1 MAFDVRK
8 LPAGI
13 TYRLIVEREFGQ
25 IFAKS
30 GENNGNKL
38 PMCPTLSNDRV
49 PHLDR
54 WMERVSQE
62 QCAGAKCTLVQV
74 PSAKCTVG
82 AADLAQFGH
91 RSDADSANCHF
102 LDNFPPQDNLDK

>member
-8 LPAGI
+8 LPAAI
-13 TYRLIVEREFGQ
+13 TYRLIVGREFWQ

-38 PMCPTLSNDRV
+38 PMCPTLSNDLV

-54 WMERVSQE
+54 WMEQVSQE
-62 QCAGAKCTLVQV
+62 QCGGAKCTL
-74 PSAKCTVG
+74 G
-82 AADLAQFGH
+82 AADLAL
-91 RSDADSANCHF
+91 
-102 LDNFPPQDNLDK
+102 LDTSLK

>member
-8 LPAGI
+8 LPAAI
-13 TYRLIVEREFGQ
+13 TYRLIVGRDFGQ

-54 WMERVSQE
+54 WMEQVSQE
-62 QCAGAKCTLVQV
+62 QCAKWCQV
-74 PSAKCTVG
+74 YISTSAKCQVYNV
-82 AADLAQFGH
+82 H
-91 RSDADSANCHF
+91 
-102 LDNFPPQDNLDK
+102 

>member
-8 LPAGI
+8 LPAAI
-13 TYRLIVEREFGQ
+13 TYRLIVGREFGQ

-62 QCAGAKCTLVQV
+62 QCAGAKCTLIQV
-74 PSAKCTVG
+74 PSAKCTLG

-91 RSDADSANCHF
+91 KSDADCANCHF
-102 LDNFPPQDNLDK
+102 LANLPLQDNLDK

>member
-8 LPAGI
+8 LPAAI
-13 TYRLIVEREFGQ
+13 TYRLIVGREFGQ

-54 WMERVSQE
+54 WMEQVLTDSHFSSAPASYISAVGS
-62 QCAGAKCTLVQV
+62 AGHKFSGL
-74 PSAKCTVG
+74 
-82 AADLAQFGH
+82 
-91 RSDADSANCHF
+91 N
-102 LDNFPPQDNLDK
+102 